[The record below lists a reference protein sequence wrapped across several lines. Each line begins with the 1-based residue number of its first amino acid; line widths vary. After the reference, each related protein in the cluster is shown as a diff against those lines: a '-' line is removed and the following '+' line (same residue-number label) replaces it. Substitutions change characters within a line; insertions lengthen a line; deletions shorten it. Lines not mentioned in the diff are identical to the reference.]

1 MQNCNQRNVLYLAL
15 PRIQAVEIR
24 DWKEEKEERD

>member
-24 DWKEEKEERD
+24 DRKEERH